1 MVAFYVTGEQR
12 NRDVVIL
19 CLGEYRGRLKVKDIM
34 RYVVARVKEKWH
46 DEAYRVYISD
56 SLRMITHA
64 DMRYA
69 DMVGI
74 TNRAKDTRT
83 ADEVISS
90 VKGRLSKLGE

>member
-1 MVAFYVTGEQR
+1 M
-12 NRDVVIL
+12 IL

-46 DEAYRVYISD
+46 DETYRVYISD
-56 SLRMITHA
+56 SLRVITHA

-74 TNRAKDTRT
+74 SDRDKDTRT

-90 VKGRLSKLGE
+90 VKGRLSKMGK

>member
-1 MVAFYVTGEQR
+1 M
-12 NRDVVIL
+12 IL

-34 RYVVARVKEKWH
+34 RYVVARVRKKWY

-56 SLRMITHA
+56 SLRIITRV
-64 DMRYA
+64 DERYA

-74 TNRAKDTRT
+74 TSRAKDTRT

-90 VKGRLSKLGE
+90 VKGRLSKMGE

>member
-1 MVAFYVTGEQR
+1 M
-12 NRDVVIL
+12 IL

-56 SLRMITHA
+56 SLRIITRV
-64 DMRYA
+64 DERYA

-74 TNRAKDTRT
+74 SDRAKDTRA

>member
-46 DEAYRVYISD
+46 DETYRVYISD
-56 SLRMITHA
+56 SLRLLA
-64 DMRYA
+64 GVRERYA
-69 DMVGI
+69 ERIGLIPRDE
-74 TNRAKDTRT
+74 RT
-83 ADEVISS
+83 EDEVKSAI
-90 VKGRLSKLGE
+90 KARFRNMG